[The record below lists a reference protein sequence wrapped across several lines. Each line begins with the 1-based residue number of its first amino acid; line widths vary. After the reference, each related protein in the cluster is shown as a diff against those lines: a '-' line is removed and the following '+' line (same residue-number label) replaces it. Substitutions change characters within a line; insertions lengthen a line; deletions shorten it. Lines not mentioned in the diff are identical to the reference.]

1 MHLTKKWKVTTMT
14 KKHIILRPDGNGGVT
29 VFTNEDGFGIC
40 FDSEETAKNH
50 LYELGYTDESF
61 AEEGIV
67 IDTIDVSGVP
77 EFLVQFVYDAL
88 INNEPDL
95 SACYY
100 IDDTS
105 YRIATTADRDG
116 WNCELLCY
124 NTIDNDDV
132 VLENIV
138 VDKRSP
144 QKIPEAIKYLYN
156 EYVERMEKDE
166 DESESEEEEDDEPD
180 CQICGCQTDL
190 YLIKDFNGKGLDA
203 RLCGKCLLKEAL
215 RKGKILISNAHFE
228 KDGEMLSAF
237 DYLKTVLDIKPLKKH
252 NNLHQIFAEDKA
264 NHPMPPE
271 KVEALREVLGLKEE
285 KTYIDML
292 TELSDA
298 LEKDSIPEQDKIEIE
313 IHLNSL
319 KSILWNYS
327 S

>member
-1 MHLTKKWKVTTMT
+1 MIKKY
-14 KKHIILRPDGNGGVT
+14 IILRPDGNGGIT

-50 LYELGYTDESF
+50 LYGLGYTDESY

-67 IDTIDVSGVP
+67 IDTIDVSVVP
-77 EFLVQFVYDAL
+77 EFLVQFVCDAL

-100 IDDTS
+100 LDDTS

-132 VLENIV
+132 VLENIF

-144 QKIPEAIKYLYN
+144 QKIPETIKYLYN
-156 EYVERMEKDE
+156 EYAERMEKDE
-166 DESESEEEEDDEPD
+166 DESESDEDEEDEDDDPD

-190 YLIKDFNGKGLDA
+190 YLIKDFNGKSLES
-203 RLCGKCLLKEAL
+203 RLCKKCLLKEAL
-215 RKGKILISNAHFE
+215 RKGKVLISNAHFE
-228 KDGEMLSAF
+228 KDGEMLPVF
-237 DYLKTVLDIKPLKKH
+237 DYLKTILEIEPLKKH
-252 NNLHQIFAEDKA
+252 SNLYQIFAEDKEK
-264 NHPMPPE
+264 HPMPTD
-271 KVEALREVLGLKEE
+271 KVEALRETLGLKTE

-298 LEKDSIPEQDKIEIE
+298 LSKDSIPEQDRMEIE
-313 IHLNSL
+313 IHLNAL
-319 KSILWNYS
+319 KSILWDYS
-327 S
+327 G